1 MFTINAHVAVSFE
14 RGRLLVWTTDGI
26 TACDTHG
33 EAVTILVALDVP
45 EHEAIDAIHAARAEA
60 VEYAAAGY

>member
-1 MFTINAHVAVSFE
+1 MFTINAHIAVSFE

-33 EAVTILVALDVP
+33 EAVTVLSALDVP
-45 EHEAIDAIHAARAEA
+45 TPDAIDAIHAARAEA
-60 VEYAAAGY
+60 ADYAAAGY